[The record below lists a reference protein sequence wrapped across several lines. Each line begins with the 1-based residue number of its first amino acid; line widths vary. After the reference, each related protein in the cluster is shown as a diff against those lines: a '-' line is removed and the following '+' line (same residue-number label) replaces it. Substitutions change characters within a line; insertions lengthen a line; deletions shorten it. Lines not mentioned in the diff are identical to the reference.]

1 MKQIFEFFGFLALVG
16 EYITIYTAVG
26 CISNGE
32 PFPAWFYP
40 AVYLLAFGAFAAI
53 TAGLV
58 CLARHSAHRR
68 RGQRLG
74 MVKIEGRTGR
84 VYLAR

>member
-58 CLARHSAHRR
+58 YLARHSAR

-84 VYLAR
+84 VYFGK